1 MSPAVAATS
10 TKCASKGFPDGAG
23 LAWGFTER
31 GATPCPS
38 KWPADATADKVT
50 NKRRVI
56 SMKKAFFE
64 VPAKAHGSRRTNGN
78 VYRPVFYPTPLVS
91 PIPQGEIIRGNSRAG
106 KQQLSSRSLNT
117 QSFACFDIQSST
129 LECKTSRGS

>member
-1 MSPAVAATS
+1 MTGEVSPAATATS

-23 LAWGFTER
+23 LACGFTER

-64 VPAKAHGSRRTNGN
+64 VPAKAHAPVGTTETFTDLYSIRRSCSVQSTGRKYSRK
-78 VYRPVFYPTPLVS
+78 L
-91 PIPQGEIIRGNSRAG
+91 AG
-106 KQQLSSRSLNT
+106 
-117 QSFACFDIQSST
+117 
-129 LECKTSRGS
+129 

>member
-1 MSPAVAATS
+1 MTGEVSPAATATS

-64 VPAKAHGSRRTNGN
+64 VPAKAHAQYAHYGN
-78 VYRPVFYPTPLVS
+78 VYRPVFYPTLFLS
-91 PIPQGEIIRGNSRAG
+91 PIPQGEIFAETRGRGNS
-106 KQQLSSRSLNT
+106 N
-117 QSFACFDIQSST
+117 IQAVA
-129 LECKTSRGS
+129 